1 MSKIEYKSKEVE
13 LSRVY
18 PFGETRKINSDKKET
33 EITVITVNEL
43 NGEDE
48 ETIYKK
54 VEEGKLTGLVE
65 ISVATG
71 LDYDEVKKLARK
83 DIETILRALA
93 GF

>member
-1 MSKIEYKSKEVE
+1 MSEIEYKSKEVA

-18 PFGETRKINSDKKET
+18 PFGEIKKVGDKKNQIEVT
-33 EITVITVNEL
+33 TVIVNEL

-48 ETIYKK
+48 ETIYKR
-54 VEEGKLTGLVE
+54 VEGGKLTGLVE

-71 LDYDEVKKLARK
+71 LDYAEVKKLARK
-83 DIETILRALA
+83 DIEIILKELA